1 MITRHRQAGALFVVT
16 GAQLN
21 AIADALDRDVPLAG
35 QGLSFTQAANGRT
48 FFVQGAGGTAGPTG
62 VEARS
67 PLPAQPDPQVVP
79 GRVLNAILAQIRSQR
94 GFAGSGVGMK
104 SGSRGR
110 IFSVAS
116 PFWTPPFPPPPDP
129 DPDPSDGSGSDPS
142 SGSGSGSGSGG
153 GGGGP
158 DPDPDSSSSSSSG
171 S

>member
-1 MITRHRQAGALFVVT
+1 MIRRHRQGLFVVT

-35 QGLSFTQAANGRT
+35 EGLDFIQGVDGRT
-48 FFVQGAGGTAGPTG
+48 FFIPDIEIGGSNGR
-62 VEARS
+62 EAT
-67 PLPAQPDPQVVP
+67 PDLPALPDPQVVP
-79 GRVLNAILAQIRSQR
+79 GRALNALQAAIQAQR

-104 SGSRGR
+104 AGTRGR
-110 IFSVAS
+110 IFSVVA
-116 PFWTPPFPPPPDP
+116 PFITPPFPPPPP
-129 DPDPSDGSGSDPS
+129 PPDGSSGSSADSS